1 MTRMK
6 RMKRAFL
13 SGLLLLCQL
22 LPLSA
27 CQSDSQTN
35 SGAADT
41 ASGDQGSVMTETA
54 DEVPAAEPTLTV
66 HGVEYTDTVLAEDDV
81 AKWSRE
87 NNLSDDAGTMPGIIV
102 SPYFTMTANGEE
114 IPVFAERTAN
124 GPHNLAYIEVSDLP
138 KDGTF
143 ALDVAIQ
150 AHTERT
156 NPVVL
161 PQSSGVT
168 ASANGKTTTARI
180 TACGSYT
187 FTFDKSAD
195 NNGSELPLTVMVKPA
210 ELSEYQNYKTR
221 VIEPGTYALGELD
234 LSVPGSLY
242 YFKKG
247 VYELDCIEISTGN
260 VIVYFEPGT
269 LLVAKPLTLDEN
281 GNPLAQ
287 HVISAYGQFGVKIL
301 GHAAVDLSYRP
312 RTNVIFSF
320 TRMSLFEFGGFNV
333 INSNN
338 WTCCFTGC
346 EDVVIRDLA
355 LIGYKTY
362 SDGVMLS
369 DCKNVT
375 VDGCF
380 VRTGDD
386 ALEVKSTFD
395 GSVRQENILFQNNAV
410 WTDKGIA
417 YGCVYESNFSQS
429 GVIWKNNSVSY
440 ALANWSQHLG
450 CATISINGADP
461 SVEDSDMHFE
471 NLEIYYSRCPVITL
485 VMHNGGSIHDI
496 HFENITA
503 KEVHLNPAVSRSYI
517 DIWIKNEDG
526 GALSDF
532 SLDNLY
538 FDNISYNG
546 TALTADNAD
555 DEIRFSVPAAYSAD
569 RGILHINTK

>member
-1 MTRMK
+1 MK
-6 RMKRAFL
+6 TIKRAFL
-13 SGLLLLCQL
+13 TGLLLVAQLCML
-22 LPLSA
+22 TA
-27 CQSDSQTN
+27 CRGGTEDAVDS
-35 SGAADT
+35 SG
-41 ASGDQGSVMTETA
+41 TA
-54 DEVPAAEPTLTV
+54 DGDSSVKAEAQVLTV
-66 HGVEYTDTVLAEDDV
+66 HGVNYTDAVLAEDEIGR
-81 AKWSRE
+81 WSRE
-87 NNLSDDAGTMPGIIV
+87 NSLSDEAGELPGIIV
-102 SPYFTMTANGEE
+102 SPYFTMTANGVE

-124 GPHNLAYIEVSDLP
+124 GPHNLAYIEVAGAAE
-138 KDGTF
+138 DGSF
-143 ALDVAIQ
+143 ALDVEIGM
-150 AHTERT
+150 HTERT

-161 PQSSGVT
+161 PESSGVA
-168 ASANGKTTTARI
+168 ASVNGKTTTARI
-180 TACGSYT
+180 TAYGSYT
-187 FTFDKSAD
+187 FTYDK
-195 NNGSELPLTVMVKPA
+195 GSGNDGSQLPLTVMVKPP
-210 ELSEYQNYKTR
+210 EQSEYANYKTR
-221 VIEPGTYALGELD
+221 EIEPGTYPLGELQ
-234 LSVPGSLY
+234 LSIPGSLY

-247 VYELDCIEISTGN
+247 VYEIDCIEITTGN
-260 VIVYFEPGT
+260 IIVYFEPGT

-301 GHAAVDLSYRP
+301 GHAAVDMSNRP

-320 TRMSLFEFGGFNV
+320 TRMSLLEFAGFNV

-386 ALEVKSTFD
+386 ALEVKSTSD
-395 GSVRQENILFQNNAV
+395 GSVRAENILFQNNAV

-429 GVIWKNNSVSY
+429 GVTWKNNSVGY

-450 CATISINGADP
+450 CATVSINGSDP
-461 SVEDSDMHFE
+461 TVEDYDMHFE
-471 NLEIYYSRCPVITL
+471 GLEIYYSRCPVITL
-485 VMHNGGSIHDI
+485 VMHNGGNIHDI
-496 HFENITA
+496 HFKDIRA
-503 KEVHLNPAVSRSYI
+503 KEVHLNSAVSKSYI

-526 GALSDF
+526 GALTDF
-532 SLDNLY
+532 GLGNLY
-538 FDNISYNG
+538 FDGISYND
-546 TALTADNAD
+546 TVLTADNAEA
-555 DEIRFSVPAAYSAD
+555 EIRFSVPEDYPVD
-569 RGILHINTK
+569 RGILHINTKQ

>member
-1 MTRMK
+1 MTRVK
-6 RMKRAFL
+6 RL
-13 SGLLLLCQL
+13 ILTGLLMACQL
-22 LPLSA
+22 LPLTA
-27 CQSDSQTN
+27 CQADHTANEGTTDAASDPN
-35 SGAADT
+35 
-41 ASGDQGSVMTETA
+41 GSVITEPVSDT
-54 DEVPAAEPTLTV
+54 PSLSQPLTV
-66 HGVEYTDTVLAEDDV
+66 HGVDYTDTVLAEDDIAV
-81 AKWSRE
+81 WSRE
-87 NNLSDDAGTMPGIIV
+87 NDLNDDACSMPGIIV

-124 GPHNLAYIEVSDLP
+124 GPHNLAYIEVSGVG

-143 ALDVAIQ
+143 SLDVAIQ
-150 AHTERT
+150 THAERT

-161 PQSSGVT
+161 PQSSGVS
-168 ASANGKTTTARI
+168 ASASGKTITARI
-180 TACGSYT
+180 TSYGSYT

-195 NNGSELPLTVMVKPA
+195 NNGSAIPLTVMVKPA

-221 VIEPGTYALGELD
+221 EIEPGTYELGDLD
-234 LSVPGSLY
+234 LSIPGSLY

-247 VYELDCIEISTGN
+247 VYEIDCIQITTGN

-281 GNPLAQ
+281 GNPMAQ

-320 TRMSLFEFGGFNV
+320 TKMSLLEFGGLNV

-386 ALEVKSTFD
+386 AMEVKSTFD
-395 GSVRQENILFQNNAV
+395 GSVRAENIVFQNNAV

-429 GVIWKNNSVSY
+429 GVTWKNNSVGY
-440 ALANWSQHLG
+440 ALANWSGHLG
-450 CATISINGADP
+450 CATVSINGSDP
-461 SVEDSDMHFE
+461 TVEDYDMHFE
-471 NLEIYYSRCPVITL
+471 NLEIYYSRCPVITV
-485 VMHNGGSIHDI
+485 VMHNGGYIHDI
-496 HFENITA
+496 YFKDIHA
-503 KEVHLNPAVSRSYI
+503 KEVVLNPAVSKSYI
-517 DIWIKNEDG
+517 DLWIKNEDG
-526 GALSDF
+526 GALTDF
-532 SLDNLY
+532 QLGHLY
-538 FDNISYNG
+538 FDNISYND
-546 TALTADNAD
+546 TTLTEENAET
-555 DEIRFSVPAAYSAD
+555 EIQFRVPSAYPVD